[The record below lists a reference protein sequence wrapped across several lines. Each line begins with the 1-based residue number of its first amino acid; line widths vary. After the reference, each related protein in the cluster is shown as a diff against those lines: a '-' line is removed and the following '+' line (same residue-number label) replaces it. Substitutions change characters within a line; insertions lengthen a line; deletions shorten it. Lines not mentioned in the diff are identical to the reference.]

1 MERWI
6 SALSK
11 CPIFTN
17 LSEKEIIGAFRD
29 ISYITE
35 KFEKGRVIYREGETS
50 RRIGIIIEGCLE
62 MRKYL
67 PTGKVLSIFH
77 RGCGEMLGGSIIF
90 SSHPQYPCDVIAK
103 EQSLL
108 LWIDRN
114 IMLGIFLKNPTI
126 ALNILRISADRI
138 MQFEQRVELFSMYSI
153 QKKIAFSLMKDFPV
167 DEKQGVSIPFSKTT
181 WAEYL
186 NVSRTSLSRELKIMC
201 TQGIIEMKGNKI
213 FIRQRAMLEALLYE

>member
-1 MERWI
+1 
-6 SALSK
+6 
-11 CPIFTN
+11 
-17 LSEKEIIGAFRD
+17 
-29 ISYITE
+29 
-35 KFEKGRVIYREGETS
+35 
-50 RRIGIIIEGCLE
+50 
-62 MRKYL
+62 
-67 PTGKVLSIFH
+67 
-77 RGCGEMLGGSIIF
+77 MLGGSIIF

-114 IMLGIFLKNPTI
+114 IMLEIFLKNPTI

-153 QKKIAFSLMKDFPV
+153 QKKIAFSLLKDFPV

-213 FIRQRAMLEALLYE
+213 FIRQREMLEALLYE

>member
-1 MERWI
+1 
-6 SALSK
+6 
-11 CPIFTN
+11 
-17 LSEKEIIGAFRD
+17 
-29 ISYITE
+29 
-35 KFEKGRVIYREGETS
+35 
-50 RRIGIIIEGCLE
+50 

-77 RGCGEMLGGSIIF
+77 RGCGEMLRGSIIF

-114 IMLGIFLKNPTI
+114 IMLEIFLKNPTI

-153 QKKIAFSLMKDFPV
+153 QKKIAFSLLKDLPV
-167 DEKQGVSIPFSKTT
+167 DEKQGVSIPFQKQPGQ
-181 WAEYL
+181 
-186 NVSRTSLSRELKIMC
+186 NI
-201 TQGIIEMKGNKI
+201 
-213 FIRQRAMLEALLYE
+213 